1 MSSLNS
7 RLKQLG
13 FAKRKSSASI
23 QSPDLSQSQSHTP
36 PPQGSSQSSTH
47 NSTPPSHVRPAGQA
61 PSIASNSS
69 QQSLPQMNHP
79 GQGQRPPSY
88 TAGYPGGS
96 PSSAHPRIHSHNPP
110 TPPPPALSRPPS
122 PLQKTPSRRA
132 PNLLIPSPINPTQP
146 KPNIHRAAPT
156 STTTATVRQLNS
168 LD

>member
-88 TAGYPGGS
+88 TAGYPGGYPS
-96 PSSAHPRIHSHNPP
+96 PAHPRIHSHKSTNPSP
-110 TPPPPALSRPPS
+110 SS
-122 PLQKTPSRRA
+122 PLQTPPQEDPLPLS
-132 PNLLIPSPINPTQP
+132 PQLNLLIPSPINPTKTQHTP
-146 KPNIHRAAPT
+146 KAAPT
-156 STTTATVRQLNS
+156 NTTATTRQPNS